1 MRAWSEGAAVFPVRR
16 VFRQTGEGTGLI
28 LALSG
33 FAMVISFMVLIMS
46 KRLSAVTALSLVP
59 LIFAVFLG
67 AGSEVGQHIMD
78 GMVQVA
84 PTAVMLMFAI
94 LYFGIMIDV
103 GLFDPLVDRIV
114 RWVEND
120 PLKVTL
126 GHMALATIVGLDGD
140 GTTTILVTA
149 SAMLPIYRRLGMR
162 PMIYALLG
170 SMAGTLTNLIP
181 WGGPSARVAAA
192 LKVNLVDLFV
202 PLIPSILIGL
212 VAAFGVAWYYGL
224 RERKRLGRTGPE
236 ITNQSE
242 LVEDAL
248 QKFERDPAARRPKLI
263 LVNLALTLAL
273 MTCVILHVA
282 PLPVVFMLAFAA
294 ALLINY
300 PKVDDQRKRLIAHAP
315 NVITMA
321 TMVLAAGAFTGV
333 LSGTGMV
340 DAMARSVVAV
350 VPEPLGPY
358 MAVITAL
365 LSLPMTFFLSN
376 DAFYFG
382 ILPILAEAGQTY
394 GISPEEMGRASM
406 LGQPVH
412 GLSPLIASLYLKC
425 AIVGI
430 DVADYQR
437 FAMKWMIALSLVV
450 IVAAMLTLAIPVF

>member
-1 MRAWSEGAAVFPVRR
+1 M
-16 VFRQTGEGTGLI
+16 I

-46 KRLSAVTALSLVP
+46 KRLSAVTALAFVP
-59 LIFAVFLG
+59 LIFAIFLG
-67 AGSEVGQHIMD
+67 AGPNVGDYIME

-114 RWVEND
+114 RWVKND
-120 PLKVTL
+120 PLKVTM

-140 GTTTILVTA
+140 GTTTILVTT

-162 PMIYALLG
+162 PMIFALVG

-181 WGGPSARVAAA
+181 WGGPPARVAAS
-192 LKVNLVDLFV
+192 LNVNLIDLFV
-202 PLIPSILIGL
+202 PMIPTMLIGL
-212 VAAFGVAWYYGL
+212 AVAFCIAWYYGVK
-224 RERKRLGRTGPE
+224 ERARLGRDAVD
-236 ITNQSE
+236 ITNQDE
-242 LVEDAL
+242 LVENAL
-248 QKFERDPAARRPKLI
+248 QKFERDPDARRPKLV
-263 LVNLALTLAL
+263 LVNFALTMVMMA
-273 MTCVILHVA
+273 CVILHVA
-282 PLPVVFMLAFAA
+282 PPAVTFLIAFAA

-300 PKVDDQRKRLIAHAP
+300 PRLDDQRKRIISHAP
-315 NVITMA
+315 NVITMLS
-321 TMVLAAGAFTGV
+321 MVLAAGAFTGV

-340 DAMARSVVAV
+340 DAMAQGVVQV

-358 MAVITAL
+358 MAVITAF
-365 LSLPMTFFLSN
+365 LSIPMTFFLSN

-382 ILPILAEAGQTY
+382 ILPVLSEAGAAY

-412 GLSPLIASLYLKC
+412 GLSPLVASLYLKM
-425 AIVGI
+425 AIIGL
-430 DVADYQR
+430 DLADYQR
-437 FAMKWMIALSLVV
+437 FAMRWMILLSFV
-450 IVAAMLTLAIPVF
+450 IIAAAIATMIIPIG

>member
-1 MRAWSEGAAVFPVRR
+1 MV
-16 VFRQTGEGTGLI
+16 

-46 KRLSAVTALSLVP
+46 KRLSAVTALALVP
-59 LIFAVFLG
+59 LVFALLLG
-67 AGSEVGQHIMD
+67 AGQNVGQYIMD

-84 PTAVMLMFAI
+84 PTAIMLMFAI

-140 GTTTILVTA
+140 GTTTILVTT
-149 SAMLPIYRRLGMR
+149 SAMLPIYRRLGMN
-162 PMIYALLG
+162 PMIFALLG
-170 SMAGTLTNLIP
+170 SMAGTLTNLTP
-181 WGGPSARVAAA
+181 WGGPPARVSAA
-192 LKVNLVDLFV
+192 LNVNLIDLFV
-202 PLIPSILIGL
+202 PMIPTMLIGIL
-212 VAAFGVAWYYGL
+212 AAFGVAWYYGL
-224 RERKRLGRTGPE
+224 RERKRLGRNAVE
-236 ITNQSE
+236 ITDQNE
-242 LVEDAL
+242 LVRDAL
-248 QKFERDPAARRPKLI
+248 QKFERDPDARRPKLI
-263 LVNLALTLAL
+263 LVNLALTAVL
-273 MTCVILHVA
+273 MTSVILHVA
-282 PLPVVFMLAFAA
+282 PLPVLFMLAFAI

-300 PKVDDQRKRLIAHAP
+300 PKIDDQRKRVIAHAP
-315 NVITMA
+315 NMITMA

-340 DAMARSVVAV
+340 DAMAHSVVAV
-350 VPEPLGPY
+350 VPESLGPY
-358 MAVITAL
+358 MAVFTAL

-382 ILPILAEAGQTY
+382 VLPVLNEAGQVY
-394 GISPEEMGRASM
+394 GIAPEEMGRAAL

-412 GLSPLIASLYLKC
+412 GLSPLVASLYLKC

-430 DVADYQR
+430 EVADYQR
-437 FAMKWMIALSLVV
+437 FAMRWMIGLSLVV
-450 IVAAMLTLAIPVF
+450 ILAAIATTIIPVS

>member
-1 MRAWSEGAAVFPVRR
+1 VV
-16 VFRQTGEGTGLI
+16 

-46 KRLSAVTALSLVP
+46 KRLSAVTALALVP
-59 LIFAVFLG
+59 LVFALFLG
-67 AGSEVGQHIMD
+67 AGQNVGDHIMD

-103 GLFDPLVDRIV
+103 GLFDPLVERIV
-114 RWVEND
+114 RWVKND

-126 GHMALATIVGLDGD
+126 GHMSLATIVGLDGD

-149 SAMLPIYRRLGMR
+149 SAMLPIYRRLGMS
-162 PMIYALLG
+162 PMIFALIG

-181 WGGPSARVAAA
+181 WGGPPARVAAA
-192 LKVNLVDLFV
+192 LNVNLIDLFV
-202 PLIPSILIGL
+202 PMIPTMLIGL
-212 VAAFGVAWYYGL
+212 AAAFCVAWYYGV
-224 RERKRLGRTGPE
+224 RERRRLGRNAVE

-242 LVEDAL
+242 LVQEAL
-248 QKFERDPAARRPKLI
+248 QKFERDPEARRPRLI
-263 LVNLALTLAL
+263 LVNFALTVAL
-273 MTCVILHVA
+273 MAAVIVHIA
-282 PLPVVFMLAFAA
+282 PPGVIFMLAFAL

-300 PKVDDQRKRLIAHAP
+300 PKLDDQRKRVISHAP

-321 TMVLAAGAFTGV
+321 TMVFAAGAFTGV
-333 LSGTGMV
+333 LAGTGMV
-340 DAMARSVVAV
+340 DAMARGVVDV
-350 VPEPLGPY
+350 VPAQLGPY
-358 MAVITAL
+358 MAVITAF

-382 ILPILAEAGQTY
+382 ILPVLAEAGQAY

-437 FAMKWMIALSLVV
+437 FAMRWMIALSLVV
-450 IVAAMLTLAIPVF
+450 IAAAIVTMIIPVA